1 MLKQLDLKKQ
11 RQKKNNSAAMS
22 MQSLVVFR
30 CFPWDQVLYL
40 FDKVI
45 VWLKWKV
52 LFLEPYRDYLI

>member
-11 RQKKNNSAAMS
+11 TDKKNNSAAMS
-22 MQSLVVFR
+22 MQSLVVVR

-45 VWLKWKV
+45 VWLMWK
-52 LFLEPYRDYLI
+52 LLRLYRDYLI